1 MKKAVAVLAVAAA
14 MASPLALAESTPVM
28 FSSLNGFNAPDANAV
43 GGVRLAVLHGQVN
56 EVKGVD
62 FSVLGMSETQRTTG
76 VNFGLFFGASK
87 VTQEMKGASLGIF
100 NWNTGKTTGVNLAAV
115 NVTNDVSGLNWS
127 AVNYS
132 EGYTMLMLVSL
143 ASQTSLTS
151 SLVFST
157 RQTTLTAYR
166 LVLSTVQTTASS
178 NASQSSTLRS
188 N

>member
-1 MKKAVAVLAVAAA
+1 MKKVISALTVAAA
-14 MASPLALAESTPVM
+14 VASPMALADSTPVM

-100 NWNTGKTTGVNLAAV
+100 NWNTGSTTGVNLGAV
-115 NVTNDVSGLNWS
+115 NVTNDVKGLNWS

-132 EGYTMLMLVSL
+132 EGYTMADIGL
-143 ASQTSLTS
+143 AS
-151 SLVFST
+151 FSNKSNFQFGFFNKT
-157 RQTTLTAYR
+157 NTIDG
-166 LVLSTVQTTASS
+166 VQIGLINCAD
-178 NASQSSTLRS
+178 NGFFKCFPIINFAK
-188 N
+188 

>member
-1 MKKAVAVLAVAAA
+1 MKKVVSAIAVAAA
-14 MASPLALAESTPVM
+14 LSISPMALADSTPVM

-43 GGVRLAVLHGQVN
+43 GGVRLSVLHGQVN

-100 NWNTGKTTGVNLAAV
+100 NWNTGSTTGVNLGMV
-115 NVTNDVSGLNWS
+115 NVTNDVKGLNWS

-132 EGYTMLMLVSL
+132 EGNTMADIGI
-143 ASQTSLTS
+143 AS
-151 SLVFST
+151 FSKKSNFQLGIFNKT
-157 RQTTLTAYR
+157 NTIDG
-166 LVLSTVQTTASS
+166 VQIGLINCAD
-178 NASQSSTLRS
+178 NGFFKCFPIVNFAK
-188 N
+188 

>member
-100 NWNTGKTTGVNLAAV
+100 NWNTGQTTGVNLAAV
-115 NVTNDVSGLNWS
+115 NVTNDVKGLNWS

-132 EGYTMLMLVSL
+132 EGYTMADVGI
-143 ASQTSLTS
+143 AS
-151 SLVFST
+151 FSNKSNFQFGLFNKT
-157 RQTTLTAYR
+157 NNIDG
-166 LVLSTVQTTASS
+166 VQIGLINCAD
-178 NASQSSTLRS
+178 NGFLKCFPIINFAK
-188 N
+188 